1 MSKRKASNADISD
14 DTAASSGQRQPQMSL
29 DLSDNKTTPKV
40 IATALL
46 ALLPPGATKHDAAS
60 KKLLRA
66 YALLTAEV
74 DARSNAMA
82 KANESEGAR
91 RPIAFR
97 LLTQSQTDDDAM
109 TVIQMPEECFLKIM
123 AFLNGREIVNAS
135 EVNKAWLN
143 VSRMPVLWERLD
155 ALNGLS
161 NRDRKMNQTILLA
174 LLGRPQF
181 ANLKFIAL
189 PFKLRLKSS
198 TIASIAKMCPH
209 LETWDVGY
217 GKGTGRGKDCDLVDA
232 AEKFTK
238 LTSIRTNMWD
248 VTASGIA
255 SAAKV
260 MGDQLVDL
268 RVKNEFNH
276 RSLSDASLAII
287 AEHCPNLKHFAYD
300 CRAGEHSHA
309 SLTGVGFMNLVRGCR
324 RLEVLELKNVSELT
338 RRDFESILNMLA
350 QDRGSFALRQI
361 DVVGYPFIIRS
372 NPLSIV

>member
-1 MSKRKASNADISD
+1 M
-14 DTAASSGQRQPQMSL
+14 
-29 DLSDNKTTPKV
+29 
-40 IATALL
+40 
-46 ALLPPGATKHDAAS
+46 
-60 KKLLRA
+60 
-66 YALLTAEV
+66 
-74 DARSNAMA
+74 ARV
-82 KANESEGAR
+82 NESEGAR
-91 RPIAFR
+91 HPIAFR
-97 LLTQSQTDDDAM
+97 FLSQTTAGEIEMDDAGGGDDNDDLRDDDAM
-109 TVIQMPEECFLKIM
+109 TVIHMPEECFLEIM

-135 EVNKAWLN
+135 EVNKAWLY

-161 NRDRKMNQTILLA
+161 NRDRKMNQTTLLA

-181 ANLKFIAL
+181 ANLKFLAV

-198 TIASIAKMCPH
+198 TIASISKVCPH
-209 LETWDVGY
+209 LETWDIGY

-268 RVKNEFNH
+268 RVKNKFNH

-300 CRAGEHSHA
+300 CRAGEQSHA
-309 SLTGVGFMNLVRGCR
+309 SLTGVGLMNLVRGCL
-324 RLEVLELKNVSELT
+324 RLEVLELKNVSQLM

-350 QDRGSFALRQI
+350 QDPGSFVLRRI

>member
-29 DLSDNKTTPKV
+29 DLSNNKTTPKV

-82 KANESEGAR
+82 KANVPPS
-91 RPIAFR
+91 PPPF
-97 LLTQSQTDDDAM
+97 S
-109 TVIQMPEECFLKIM
+109 
-123 AFLNGREIVNAS
+123 EIVNAS

-155 ALNGLS
+155 ASNGLS

-309 SLTGVGFMNLVRGCR
+309 SLTGVGFMILIRGCR